1 MSSARRLFLLGL
13 IVRLAG
19 LPFNG
24 MADLYQILLDWGFG
38 VHRHGLV
45 SGFGINYGIF
55 SYAFFGLAASAAEAM
70 PRFWWAPY
78 KIIILAFDA
87 GVLAALLRLVPRDRW
102 TAVMLMFWLNPWFVL
117 HEAYYGFWEAP
128 HILCALAAV
137 LVLARSVR
145 NWAWTAVGALLMCG
159 AMFKPQGLL
168 YFVGPVGLYLVVRG
182 RREPTGD
189 AVYWSAGAAAVFG
202 VTSIAMWAAGGS
214 ILALVQNYR
223 SAFTIMSGVSNG
235 GPGFWRFVSFLYMQL
250 TGQSGHVA
258 FLHMPRLLIGA
269 LTGAA
274 GGVCLTL
281 LLLYARQLS
290 TGPRT
295 QAESLFLMMTMGA
308 LALSQFG
315 ARAHINHSYTMMVLL
330 VPLAAMRGGLF
341 RPWIVM
347 SVLLGLSHLLVFGL
361 GDPALLPP
369 SDILSRFPSADSL
382 IASVT
387 ALPAYR
393 TPDALLAFQA
403 GVNSAVHRLPAET
416 LVSLL
421 SPVVFVVACLMVR
434 AMFDAARSKLALL

>member
-38 VHRHGLV
+38 VHSRGLV
-45 SGFGINYGIF
+45 AGFGINYGIF
-55 SYAFFGLAASAAEAM
+55 SYAFFGLAAGAAEAV

-87 GVLAALLRLVPRDRW
+87 GVLAALLRLVPRERW
-102 TAVMLMFWLNPWFVL
+102 TAVMLMFWLNPWFIL

-137 LVLARSVR
+137 LVLSRSDR
-145 NWAWTAVGALLMCG
+145 GRAWAIVGALLMCS
-159 AMFKPQGLL
+159 AMFKPQGIL
-168 YFVGPVGLYLVVRG
+168 YFIGPVGVYFLVRWL
-182 RREPTGD
+182 REPTSD
-189 AVYWSAGAAAVFG
+189 AFYWAAGAAAVAV
-202 VTSIAMWAAGGS
+202 VTSAAIYLAGGS
-214 ILALVQNYR
+214 LFALVENYR

-258 FLHMPRLLIGA
+258 FLHMPRVLIGA
-269 LTGAA
+269 LSGVA
-274 GGVCLTL
+274 GIACLAIL
-281 LLLYARQLS
+281 VVYARQLS
-290 TGPRT
+290 NGPRT
-295 QAESLFLMMTMGA
+295 PAEALFLMMTMGA

-315 ARAHINHSYTMMVLL
+315 ARAHINHSYTMMVLM
-330 VPLAAMRGGLF
+330 VPLAAIRGEMF
-341 RPWIVM
+341 KPWLAM
-347 SVLLGLSHLLVFGL
+347 NVLLGLSHVLIFGL
-361 GDPALLPP
+361 GDAALLPP
-369 SDILSRFPSADSL
+369 AGILSRFPAAHAL
-382 IASVT
+382 IQST
-387 ALPAYR
+387 MALPAYR
-393 TPDALLAFQA
+393 SPDAALSVQTA
-403 GVNSAVHRLPAET
+403 VNAAVHLLPGET

-434 AMFDAARSKLALL
+434 AMFDAARSRIAIL